1 MGFGILSKNSPKTK
15 APHGPQ
21 GIATTNKRG
30 LVHPGVIFG
39 PSVTHTQVAVNLVV
53 DVKRH
58 EVKSA
63 HQRSRREISGH
74 LS

>member
-15 APHGPQ
+15 APHGLE

-39 PSVTHTQVAVNLVV
+39 P
-53 DVKRH
+53 
-58 EVKSA
+58 
-63 HQRSRREISGH
+63 RRETKKARVFDDLGGQ
-74 LS
+74 